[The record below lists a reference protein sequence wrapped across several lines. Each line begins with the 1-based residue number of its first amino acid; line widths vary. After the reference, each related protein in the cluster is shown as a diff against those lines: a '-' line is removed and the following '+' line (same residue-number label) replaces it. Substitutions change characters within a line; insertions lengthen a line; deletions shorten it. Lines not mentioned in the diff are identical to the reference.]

1 MRNERPP
8 MVVIME
14 DQMPVLGSDFTK
26 MTSVVRRR
34 CSECGKDIPAGGDML
49 ASVKK
54 GKVKKVVCSEE
65 CRLEFDARVWQE
77 FADLNE
83 KKRKQ

>member
-1 MRNERPP
+1 M
-8 MVVIME
+8 
-14 DQMPVLGSDFTK
+14 LGSDFTK

-34 CSECGKDIPAGGDML
+34 CSECGKGIPAGGDML

-65 CRLEFDARVWQE
+65 CRLEFDARVWWQE
-77 FADLNE
+77 FDDLNE
-83 KKRKQ
+83 KRRKQ